1 MGDLRTL
8 VTRRAGLRRKVA
20 LLAADDGLSKSLE
33 QNGCTVLVD
42 PDSLEAVT
50 AFHPEVVVAFDGFA
64 AEGAEGFRRL
74 AQAAPG
80 AELIFSFA
88 NASSSSVLL
97 RSLRGVS
104 PPPTASEGDVRGWLR
119 EAGFVVSARDVV
131 VTPHED
137 SGLSADTEA
146 ALRQLFEQLN
156 PDAAAD
162 RLLLVAKRGAEAS
175 APERSPGLT
184 TVIISAGDD
193 EGALEGTVRSVA
205 GQLQQPLEV
214 MVVSTP

>member
-1 MGDLRTL
+1 MNGQTVGDLRTL

-20 LLAADDGLSKSLE
+20 LLAADDSLKRALE

-42 PDSLEAVT
+42 PESLDAVT
-50 AFHPEVVVAFDGFA
+50 AFHPDVVVAFDGFA
-64 AEGAEGFRRL
+64 AEGAAGFTRL

-80 AELIFSFA
+80 AELVFSFA

-97 RSLRGVS
+97 RALLGVS
-104 PPPTASEGDVRGWLR
+104 PAPTSSERDVRAWLR
-119 EAGFVVSARDVV
+119 EAGFVVSTRDVV
-131 VTPHED
+131 VTPHVD
-137 SGLSADTEA
+137 SGLSADAEA

-175 APERSPGLT
+175 LPERTVASP
-184 TVIISAGDD
+184 
-193 EGALEGTVRSVA
+193 R
-205 GQLQQPLEV
+205 
-214 MVVSTP
+214 